1 MDGGGGGVG
10 GKGTGREGFEEM
22 KHSPRW
28 FQLYRQQG
36 EQAVKTGGFERPLQ
50 PNLPIA
56 IQEVIII
63 FVSEGKD
70 GVELCK
76 KKKTKIKKT
85 TKQNKTEE
93 RVSLGEGDEGHAN
106 KSNKAPHPSKKYFCD
121 FLLCKVRLEVW
132 GVKLFFLILPKAAAD
147 SPGEVVERSHA
158 EAGHHR
164 TLALLREQL
173 LPHALLVP
181 QRLLHLL

>member
-1 MDGGGGGVG
+1 MLWAEIGPRPGGWRWGRDG

-106 KSNKAPHPSKKYFCD
+106 KSNKAPPPSKKYFCD
-121 FLLCKVRLEVW
+121 FLLCKVRLEV
-132 GVKLFFLILPKAAAD
+132 G
-147 SPGEVVERSHA
+147 G
-158 EAGHHR
+158 G
-164 TLALLREQL
+164 
-173 LPHALLVP
+173 
-181 QRLLHLL
+181 

>member
-1 MDGGGGGVG
+1 MCIFQDKLIFVPCLPPLADQSESTVQGQTGFYGQRSVLVDEGGRGGGGGG
-10 GKGTGREGFEEM
+10 GRKEGIEEM

-76 KKKTKIKKT
+76 KKK
-85 TKQNKTEE
+85 N
-93 RVSLGEGDEGHAN
+93 
-106 KSNKAPHPSKKYFCD
+106 
-121 FLLCKVRLEVW
+121 
-132 GVKLFFLILPKAAAD
+132 
-147 SPGEVVERSHA
+147 
-158 EAGHHR
+158 
-164 TLALLREQL
+164 
-173 LPHALLVP
+173 
-181 QRLLHLL
+181 

>member
-1 MDGGGGGVG
+1 MGGGGDREG
-10 GKGTGREGFEEM
+10 GGRRGFEEM

-70 GVELCK
+70 EVVLCK
-76 KKKTKIKKT
+76 KKEK
-85 TKQNKTEE
+85 E
-93 RVSLGEGDEGHAN
+93 
-106 KSNKAPHPSKKYFCD
+106 
-121 FLLCKVRLEVW
+121 
-132 GVKLFFLILPKAAAD
+132 
-147 SPGEVVERSHA
+147 
-158 EAGHHR
+158 
-164 TLALLREQL
+164 
-173 LPHALLVP
+173 
-181 QRLLHLL
+181 

>member
-1 MDGGGGGVG
+1 MDRDRSWWMKVGGGKRRGRR
-10 GKGTGREGFEEM
+10 REGFEEM
-22 KHSPRW
+22 KHSPHW

-76 KKKTKIKKT
+76 KKK
-85 TKQNKTEE
+85 E
-93 RVSLGEGDEGHAN
+93 
-106 KSNKAPHPSKKYFCD
+106 
-121 FLLCKVRLEVW
+121 
-132 GVKLFFLILPKAAAD
+132 
-147 SPGEVVERSHA
+147 
-158 EAGHHR
+158 
-164 TLALLREQL
+164 
-173 LPHALLVP
+173 
-181 QRLLHLL
+181 

>member
-1 MDGGGGGVG
+1 MQEQTGFYGQTSVLVDEGGRGGAGGGARRRG
-10 GKGTGREGFEEM
+10 GFEEM

-76 KKKTKIKKT
+76 KKK
-85 TKQNKTEE
+85 
-93 RVSLGEGDEGHAN
+93 G
-106 KSNKAPHPSKKYFCD
+106 
-121 FLLCKVRLEVW
+121 
-132 GVKLFFLILPKAAAD
+132 
-147 SPGEVVERSHA
+147 
-158 EAGHHR
+158 
-164 TLALLREQL
+164 
-173 LPHALLVP
+173 
-181 QRLLHLL
+181 